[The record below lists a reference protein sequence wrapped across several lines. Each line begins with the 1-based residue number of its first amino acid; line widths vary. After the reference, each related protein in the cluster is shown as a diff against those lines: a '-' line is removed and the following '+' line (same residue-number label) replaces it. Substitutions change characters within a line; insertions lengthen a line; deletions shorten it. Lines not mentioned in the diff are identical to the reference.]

1 MDGYLYNLDPYRQA
15 SAGYYAPRYPAS
27 YALERRSSYADPLS
41 PFARVP
47 VDPYAGYGAAYPTE
61 TLLPH
66 RYVSA
71 PTSPPFRQ
79 RPPRSTSRRKGSPP
93 QNLGPRKKPFK
104 QTQKVRFSE
113 EKERPSSKKGSS
125 QAAKKAEKTYAKAAP
140 MSQAASLAKETK
152 ELHSLFRTGVDA
164 NEGVKS
170 EGKKGDANGTARKR
184 KADSQMQNSTPTKN
198 AKNANK
204 QKGKKKKQAK
214 VKEAVKTGKA
224 ERRVP
229 TEEEIKEFE
238 AALEMQRG
246 FCKGVSQFLGLPETK
261 VIAVANG
268 VESDGNLADS
278 KKAENDSKEQ
288 DEDAKETEKKH
299 KEPQRTSEEEKEAEI
314 AAFKFFSNLFAENQ
328 ELLNLYVD
336 KYKSGS
342 FECLVCHCVDPS
354 KSKTFWNVVSL
365 VMHAKMR
372 KQMQPEHSGYARAV
386 SAVLGWDYQNTPKV
400 PRNTRPA
407 TTTKKSSDQVK
418 DATKQEAVQD
428 LKETQTNVKEDKEGE
443 TTLETAS
450 EDAEE

>member
-41 PFARVP
+41 SFARVP
-47 VDPYAGYGAAYPTE
+47 IDPYAGYGAAYPPE

-79 RPPRSTSRRKGSPP
+79 RPPRSTPRRKGSPP
-93 QNLGPRKKPFK
+93 HNLGPRKKPFK

-113 EKERPSSKKGSS
+113 EKERPYSKKGSS
-125 QAAKKAEKTYAKAAP
+125 QVAKKAEKTDAKAAP
-140 MSQAASLAKETK
+140 MSQAASLAEETK
-152 ELHSLFRTGVDA
+152 ELHSLFRTWVDV
-164 NEGVKS
+164 NEGVKF

-184 KADSQMQNSTPTKN
+184 KADSQMQNSMPTKS

-204 QKGKKKKQAK
+204 QKGNKKKQAN
-214 VKEAVKTGKA
+214 VKEAVKT

-229 TEEEIKEFE
+229 TEEEMKEFE
-238 AALEMQRG
+238 ADLEMQRG

-261 VIAVANG
+261 EIAGADG
-268 VESDGNLADS
+268 VQSDGNVADS
-278 KKAENDSKEQ
+278 KKAENGSKEQ

-299 KEPQRTSEEEKEAEI
+299 KEPQRTPEEEKEAETT
-314 AAFKFFSNLFAENQ
+314 AFKFFSNMFAENQ

-407 TTTKKSSDQVK
+407 TTTEKSSVQVK
-418 DATKQEAVQD
+418 DATKQEVVQD
-428 LKETQTNVKEDKEGE
+428 QKETQTNVKEDKEGE
-443 TTLETAS
+443 TTLESPS
-450 EDAEE
+450 EDAKEE